1 MPPKRPVDVLVLDSD
16 DEDPAPARCRPAPS
30 ESHALSASG
39 AASGEHQFEEDLAL
53 AMELS
58 LKHQQ
63 QDDSKKQQ
71 TSPLDNE
78 TPAQASSSGG
88 ETRADLERARL
99 ERQRARE
106 ANAPEGGPIATP
118 STSATV
124 RKTGPA
130 SRVATVAD
138 LPLDHDGDSS
148 IPAQPAPSRPT
159 PRTKTALRFWD
170 GAVKRVPN
178 IYVPD
183 EESLSFGDLV
193 GPRETLEK
201 AVVSAYCMDA
211 SWVASHF
218 PADSPLLLV
227 MPRVPGDNLPK
238 MVPVPVKDNTLRVI
252 PPYGRD
258 VPDPGVM
265 HIKLMLYFHADFLR
279 IIIPTA
285 NAVDFD
291 WARID
296 NILYVHDFP
305 LLAPAQVQDN
315 PLNNPTGTQ
324 FSRRLIETCKDMEI
338 PKGILADTRIYDF
351 TRSADVRLVP
361 SIQGTWPQARYDR
374 GGGLAALA
382 RAVSEL
388 NFASGGRWELEATG
402 SSIGRYYSS
411 NWLGQMLGAANG
423 IHPSTYFGTS
433 KDSKVPAV
441 IPKTDK
447 LPIKI
452 LFPTESEILE
462 VLGIHKYTSS
472 PAPAHEGF
480 IYLGSHNF
488 TGAAWGQLQ
497 ISKADGPQLVLKNWE
512 LGVVLP
518 IRASSAE
525 ELEAKASDLVSYRRP
540 VVRYGPNDRP
550 WHQELFLK
558 N

>member
-71 TSPLDNE
+71 TSPLDKE

-148 IPAQPAPSRPT
+148 IPAQPSPSRPT

-227 MPRVPGDNLPK
+227 MPRAPGDNLPK

-265 HIKLMLYFHADFLR
+265 HIKLMVRENLRSSRLFPGILTEAPRQLYFHADFLR

-324 FSRRLIETCKDMEI
+324 FSRRLIETCKGSQDI
-338 PKGILADTRIYDF
+338 P
-351 TRSADVRLVP
+351 P
-361 SIQGTWPQARYDR
+361 C
-374 GGGLAALA
+374 
-382 RAVSEL
+382 
-388 NFASGGRWELEATG
+388 
-402 SSIGRYYSS
+402 
-411 NWLGQMLGAANG
+411 
-423 IHPSTYFGTS
+423 
-433 KDSKVPAV
+433 
-441 IPKTDK
+441 
-447 LPIKI
+447 
-452 LFPTESEILE
+452 
-462 VLGIHKYTSS
+462 
-472 PAPAHEGF
+472 
-480 IYLGSHNF
+480 
-488 TGAAWGQLQ
+488 
-497 ISKADGPQLVLKNWE
+497 
-512 LGVVLP
+512 
-518 IRASSAE
+518 
-525 ELEAKASDLVSYRRP
+525 SYRGRADP
-540 VVRYGPNDRP
+540 RN
-550 WHQELFLK
+550 
-558 N
+558 